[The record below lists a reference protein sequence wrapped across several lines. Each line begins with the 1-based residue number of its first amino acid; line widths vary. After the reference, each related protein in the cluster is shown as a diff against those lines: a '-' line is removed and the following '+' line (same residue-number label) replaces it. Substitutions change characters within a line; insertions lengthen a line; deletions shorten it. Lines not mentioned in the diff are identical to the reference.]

1 MLSQNT
7 PYPKS
12 VCVLEK
18 RQDGP
23 WPVAFAHPLS
33 GNTNAAVTIVFPQ
46 VKNLTEEGESLNEEI
61 SKLNR
66 VAKVM
71 QEAHQQTLDDL
82 VTEGEKLS
90 SLSTAKLKL
99 EWQVDEVGSVVSR

>member
-1 MLSQNT
+1 MLVKSQ
-7 PYPKS
+7 K
-12 VCVLEK
+12 EK
-18 RQDGP
+18 H
-23 WPVAFAHPLS
+23 ATEHK
-33 GNTNAAVTIVFPQ
+33 
-46 VKNLTEEGESLNEEI
+46 VKDLTEEGESLNEEI

-90 SLSTAKLKL
+90 SLSTAK
-99 EWQVDEVGSVVSR
+99 